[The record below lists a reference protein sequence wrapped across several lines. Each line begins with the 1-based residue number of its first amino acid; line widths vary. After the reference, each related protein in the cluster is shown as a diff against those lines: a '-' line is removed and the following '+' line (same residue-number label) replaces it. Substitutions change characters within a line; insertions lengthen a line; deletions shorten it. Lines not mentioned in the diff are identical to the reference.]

1 MKSIKLLRVLYFLK
15 LFGLIFIFSH
25 CSNQKDSPLIL
36 ISFDGFR
43 YDYLEKADT
52 PNLDYLV
59 SNGVKA
65 KGLIPVFPTK
75 TFPNHFTTVTGLY
88 TENHGIIAN
97 NMYDPEFDA
106 SFSMGNQEAVQDGRW
121 WGGEPIWITAEK
133 QRKIS
138 ANYFWPGS
146 EAEYEG
152 IRATYWI
159 KYDGRVSNADR
170 VQQILTWLD
179 LPINERPVFYTLYFS
194 DTDNSGHRFGPDSPE
209 VANAITHLDS
219 TLGLLLDG
227 LEARNMKDK
236 INIVITADH
245 GMTELSRDR
254 AIFLDD
260 YIDLS
265 AVRIIDWLPFTCI
278 PLDNTSED
286 EIYNK
291 LKDAHPNFKV
301 YRKSEIPNRF
311 HYKNHR
317 RVTAIVGIPDEGW
330 SATSHRYFDGD
341 QNRFVGATH
350 GFDNTLKSMQGLFV
364 AFGPAFKSGMEVD
377 AFENVHIY
385 NLMAKSLGIKP
396 APNDGDLE
404 VVKDMLR

>member
-1 MKSIKLLRVLYFLK
+1 MKSIKIRKVLYFSM
-15 LFGLIFIFSH
+15 LFGLIIVFSH
-25 CSNQKDSPLIL
+25 CSYQKESPLIL
-36 ISFDGFR
+36 ISLDGFR
-43 YDYLEKADT
+43 YDYLEKANT

-59 SNGVKA
+59 NNGVKA
-65 KGLIPVFPTK
+65 KGLIPVFPSK

-133 QRKIS
+133 QGKTS
-138 ANYFWPGS
+138 ATYFWPGS

-152 IRATYWI
+152 MRATYWK
-159 KYDGRVSNADR
+159 KYDDRVSNTDR
-170 VQQILTWLD
+170 VQQILSWLD
-179 LPINERPVFYTLYFS
+179 LPENERPAFFTLYFS
-194 DTDNSGHRFGPDSPE
+194 DTDYFGHRYGPDSPE
-209 VANAITHLDS
+209 VVKAITHLDS
-219 TLGLLLDG
+219 TMGLLLDG
-227 LEARNMKDK
+227 LETRNIKDK
-236 INIVITADH
+236 VNIIITADH
-245 GMTELSRDR
+245 GMTELSPDR
-254 AIFLDD
+254 VIFLDD

-265 AVRIIDWLPFTCI
+265 TVRIVDWLPVTCI
-278 PLDNTSED
+278 PLDNTNED

-301 YRKSEIPNRF
+301 YRKSEIPDRF

-317 RVTAIVGIPDEGW
+317 RVPAIVGIPDEGW
-330 SATSHRYFDGD
+330 SATSHSYFDSN

-350 GFDNTLKSMQGLFV
+350 GYDNTLKSMQGLFV
-364 AFGPAFKSGMEVD
+364 AFGPAFKAGIEVD

-385 NLMAKSLGIKP
+385 NLMAKTLGLKP
-396 APNDGDLE
+396 APNDGDFE
-404 VVKDMLR
+404 IVKEMLR